1 VRIGPHSSPP
11 NPCLVGVSKG
21 SVLGPLLFS
30 LYTSPIS
37 TIANSHQVSQQQYAD
52 DTQLYVALLAA
63 NYSQDI
69 SALEL
74 CLNFLNIWFCEN
86 GVTLNSTKSVAY
98 SVWHTKEA
106 QIFSGL
112 KSCNV
117 AVTDI
122 QLSDK
127 VKILEATLDSNLTME
142 PHTKALSS
150 SCFYHIQ
157 SFKQIRSSLSKCI
170 YDSFG
175 TFLWFPELTNCD
187 IQEIPLYNHIV
198 GW

>member
-1 VRIGPHSSPP
+1 M
-11 NPCLVGVSKG
+11 
-21 SVLGPLLFS
+21 
-30 LYTSPIS
+30 
-37 TIANSHQVSQQQYAD
+37 
-52 DTQLYVALLAA
+52 
-63 NYSQDI
+63 
-69 SALEL
+69 
-74 CLNFLNIWFCEN
+74 
-86 GVTLNSTKSVAY
+86 TLNSTKSVAY

-117 AVTDI
+117 AGTDI